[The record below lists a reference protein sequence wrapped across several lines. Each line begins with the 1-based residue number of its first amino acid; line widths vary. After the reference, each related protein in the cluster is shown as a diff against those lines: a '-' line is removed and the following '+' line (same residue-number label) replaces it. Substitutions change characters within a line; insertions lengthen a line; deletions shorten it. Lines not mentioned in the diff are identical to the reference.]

1 MPPEHLGGK
10 PTPGILTTFDFLPPA
25 QKATFNV
32 QLDMLRSQKDFPLSR
47 KWIVY
52 FTKRGKTATTELE
65 RVFTSKEDYVHG
77 FRDLRQKWTRNIQIE
92 QMHIMRMGFYPKRK
106 SMLFE
111 TGGTMEIKVSSEDW
125 GKFEAIVAEILE
137 DRSK

>member
-1 MPPEHLGGK
+1 MPTDHLGGK
-10 PTPGILTTFDFLPPA
+10 PAPAVLTTFDFLPPA

-32 QLDMLRSQKDFPLSR
+32 QLDMSRSQRDFPLSR

-52 FTKRGKTATTELE
+52 FTKRGRITTTELE

-77 FRDLRQKWTRNIQIE
+77 FRDLRSKWTRNIQIE

-111 TGGTMEIKVSSEDW
+111 TGGTMEIKVSTEDW